1 MYVTIVPNRGSP
13 PAVLLRETYR
23 EDGKVKNRTLANLT
37 KWKPEKIAALR
48 AVLRDER
55 LLPAGDGFEIRRAL
69 PHGHVAAAL
78 GMARRLGLDPRLKT
92 ADLMPPGAART
103 RLLALA
109 LIVARLID
117 PAAKLA
123 TARQLD
129 AATASHSLGAVLGL
143 GGVAVNELYAAL
155 DWLVAQQP
163 KIEARLARRH
173 LGEGTLVLY
182 DVTSSYLEGRCCP
195 LAQFGYSR
203 DGKAHKLQ
211 IVFGVL
217 CTREGCPIAV
227 EVFAGNTADPSTLKL
242 QIDKLRQR
250 FGRRRVV
257 LVGGLQ
263 PTGLTRGD
271 RGMITQARITE
282 ELQPAGL
289 DWITALRAPDIQV
302 LAKDDGPLQL
312 SLFDQRDL
320 AEITSPDY
328 PDERLVVCRNPAL
341 AAERARKRGELL
353 DATERALQK
362 IQARVRRKHRPL
374 KGAAAIGETVGA
386 VLNRKKMAKHFT
398 RTITDTDFTFARN
411 DATIAAETKLDGIY
425 VLRTSVPRAEFDADA
440 TVRSYKA
447 LATVERAFRSCKTVD
462 LEVRP
467 VFHWNEARVRAH
479 VFLCLL
485 AYHLEWHM
493 RQALAPILF
502 DDHDR
507 VAAEAQRPSPVS
519 KAQVSP
525 AARRK
530 AARKRTDDGHPVHSF
545 RTLLADLATLTR
557 NIVRFG
563 KDPGSR
569 PGQDLCAT
577 VLATPTPLQQRVFDL
592 LGVSLAAQL

>member
-1 MYVTIVPNRGSP
+1 MYVTVVPNRGSP
-13 PAVLLRETYR
+13 PAILLRETYR
-23 EDGKVKNRTLANLT
+23 EDGKVKNRTLANLS
-37 KWKPEKIAALR
+37 KWKPQKIAALR
-48 AVLRDER
+48 AVLRDEQ
-55 LLPAGDGFEIRRAL
+55 LAPASKPAPAGTGGFEILRSL

-78 GMARRLGLDPRLKT
+78 GVARRLGLDPRLKT
-92 ADLMPPGAART
+92 AALMPAGAART
-103 RLLALA
+103 RSLALA
-109 LIVARLID
+109 LIVARLLD

-123 TARQLD
+123 TARRLD
-129 AATASHSLGAVLGL
+129 ATTASHSLGAMLGL
-143 GGVAVNELYAAL
+143 GAVAVNELYMAL
-155 DWLVAQQP
+155 DWLLAQQP
-163 KIEARLARRH
+163 KIEAKLARRH

-182 DVTSSYLEGRCCP
+182 DVTSTYLEGHCCP

-203 DGKAHKLQ
+203 DGKSHKRQ

-217 CTREGCPIAV
+217 CTGEGCPIAV
-227 EVFAGNTADPSTLKL
+227 EVFAGNTADPTTLKV

-250 FGRRRVV
+250 FGLRRVV
-257 LVGGLQ
+257 LVG
-263 PTGLTRGD
+263 D
-271 RGMITQARITE
+271 RGLITQARISE

-289 DWITALRAPDIQV
+289 DWITALRAPEIQA

-328 PDERLVVCRNPAL
+328 PGERLVVCRNPAL

-353 DATERALQK
+353 DATEQALQK
-362 IQARVRRKHRPL
+362 IQARVRRKRRPL
-374 KGAAAIGETVGA
+374 HGAAAIGEAVGA

-398 RTITDTDFTFARN
+398 RTVTDTDFTFARN
-411 DATIAAETKLDGIY
+411 DAAIAAEARLDGVY
-425 VLRTSVPRAEFDADA
+425 VLRTSVPQTEFDADA

-447 LATVERAFRSCKTVD
+447 LATVERAFRSCKTID

-467 VFHWNEARVRAH
+467 IFHWNEQRVRAH

-493 RQALAPILF
+493 RQVLTPILF

-507 VAAEAQRPSPVS
+507 AVAAAQRRSPVS
-519 KAQVSP
+519 KADASP

-545 RTLLADLATLTR
+545 RSLLADLATVTR
-557 NIVRFG
+557 NTVRFG
-563 KDPGSR
+563 A
-569 PGQDLCAT
+569 DLTAT
-577 VLATPTPLQQRVFDL
+577 ILTTPTPFQQHAFDL
-592 LGVSLAAQL
+592 LGISPAADL